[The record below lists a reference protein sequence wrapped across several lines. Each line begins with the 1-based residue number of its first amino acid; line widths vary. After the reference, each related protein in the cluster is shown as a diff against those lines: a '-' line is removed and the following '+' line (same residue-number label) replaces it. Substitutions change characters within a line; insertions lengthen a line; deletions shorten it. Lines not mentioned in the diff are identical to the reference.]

1 MSGYI
6 RYVNTTN
13 LILTRTQIL
22 LYVIGGIKELLQKR
36 REQQR
41 HNNSKMLI
49 EKQKLKL
56 LLGTKYDV
64 LQWAKK

>member
-36 REQQR
+36 REQQW